1 MNYRKLAKQL
11 RREFVA
17 DPKKGV
23 LLGLLGVVALWFWAP
38 MVWGWIAPEEPVAEV
53 TPVASTTPVT
63 TESGPAAA
71 TNKTA
76 AGQNYDWQKLVEWI
90 ENDPRTSPAELRH
103 EGTFSRI
110 WRWWPLN
117 DRASS
122 DSTSQQRDP
131 FQIPQAMVAQV
142 EAETEQEDEPEI
154 AADVTPESL
163 GLSLSGT
170 LVGHDRAVA
179 RIGGRTYRTGNSIVL
194 TNNGQQIVFQ
204 LMEVHPRRV
213 VLQRDGSQFELC
225 IIGPGASG
233 QIELVN
239 KAN

>member
-1 MNYRKLAKQL
+1 MKYRKLAKQL

-17 DPKKGV
+17 NPKKGA

-53 TPVASTTPVT
+53 TPVASATPAT

-76 AGQNYDWQKLVEWI
+76 AEPNYDWQKLAQWI
-90 ENDPRTSPAELRH
+90 DNDPRMSPTELRH
-103 EGTFSRI
+103 GGTFSKI
-110 WRWWPLN
+110 WRWWPL
-117 DRASS
+117 S

-131 FQIPQAMVAQV
+131 FRIPQALAARAQS
-142 EAETEQEDEPEI
+142 ETETEQDDEPEI
-154 AADVTPESL
+154 AVDVTPESL

-170 LVGHDRAVA
+170 LVGRDRAVA
-179 RIGGRTYRTGNSIVL
+179 RIGGRTYRTGNSIAL
-194 TNNGQQIVFQ
+194 TKNGQQIVFE
-204 LMEVHPRRV
+204 LVEVHPRRV
-213 VLQRDGSQFELC
+213 VLQRNGSQFELC
-225 IIGPGASG
+225 IPGPAASG

-239 KAN
+239 RAN